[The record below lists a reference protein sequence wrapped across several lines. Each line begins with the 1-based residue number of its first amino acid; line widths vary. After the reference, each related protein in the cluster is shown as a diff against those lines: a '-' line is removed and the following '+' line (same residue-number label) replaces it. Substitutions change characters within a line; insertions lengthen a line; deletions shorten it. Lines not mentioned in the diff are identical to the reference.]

1 MEMLFGCTL
10 CCHLIPPLAY
20 THDRFFNENCPVSN
34 TYFNVGKTKVATRL
48 ILIRNLGATPKK
60 ARRNALQVLLHSL
73 VLAVAATV
81 PDVAKAQ
88 NLPRTVAQIKPSVV
102 GVGTLLKTRQPAVVF
117 IGTGFAVGD
126 GLSIVTNAHVIPK
139 QLDTARKEELGIV
152 IGGEGASVSFRPA
165 RLVALDAEHDLAH
178 LRLSGTPLAPLTLA
192 GDDSVAEGQELVF
205 TGYPLGMRLGLHA
218 ATHRALLAAI
228 TPVVRPSLNS
238 RQLDARAITQ
248 LQRSPFRIY
257 QLDGTAYP
265 GNSGS
270 PLFRPED
277 GSVVGVINM
286 VFLKGLRES
295 AVSDP
300 SGITYAIPVRHVR
313 ELLQR
318 PQ

>member
-1 MEMLFGCTL
+1 MLFNRAS
-10 CCHLIPPLAY
+10 CCHHISRLAY

-34 TYFNVGKTKVATRL
+34 TYFNVGKTKVPTRL
-48 ILIRNLGATPKK
+48 ILVRNLVAAPRVASRAALKV
-60 ARRNALQVLLHSL
+60 ALQAFL
-73 VLAVAATV
+73 LAVAALAAL
-81 PDVAKAQ
+81 PSGAQ
-88 NLPRTVAQIKPSVV
+88 NLPRTLAQIKPSVV
-102 GVGTLLKTRQPAVVF
+102 GIGTLLKTRQPAVVF
-117 IGTGFAVGD
+117 VGTGFAVGD
-126 GLSIVTNAHVIPK
+126 GLSIITNAHVIPK
-139 QLDTARKEELGIV
+139 LLDTARKEELGIV
-152 IGGEGASVSFRPA
+152 IGGDGESASFRPA

-178 LRLSGTPLAPLTLA
+178 LRLSGAPLAPLALA
-192 GDDSVAEGQELVF
+192 GDDSVAEGQELAF

-248 LQRSPFRIY
+248 LQRSAFRIF

-270 PLFRPED
+270 PLFRPDD

-286 VFLKGLRES
+286 VFLKGLKES

-318 PQ
+318 PPQ